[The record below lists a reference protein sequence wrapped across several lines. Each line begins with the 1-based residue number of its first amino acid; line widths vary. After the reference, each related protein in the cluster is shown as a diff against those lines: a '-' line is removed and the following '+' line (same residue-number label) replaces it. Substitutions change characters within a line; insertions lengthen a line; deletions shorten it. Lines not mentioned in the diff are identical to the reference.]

1 MREANAVQLRPG
13 SQLIHGCT
21 NDGPSIISSAAISKI
36 FGATRLN
43 DFAVVATARGAFTL
57 FEARSINFAIVVYSQ
72 FMQVEGRLALSQH
85 LGITEGNMAK
95 KAKKKKAKKTAKKKK
110 K

>member
-1 MREANAVQLRPG
+1 M
-13 SQLIHGCT
+13 
-21 NDGPSIISSAAISKI
+21 
-36 FGATRLN
+36 
-43 DFAVVATARGAFTL
+43 

-72 FMQVEGRLALSQH
+72 FMQVEGRLALSQQ